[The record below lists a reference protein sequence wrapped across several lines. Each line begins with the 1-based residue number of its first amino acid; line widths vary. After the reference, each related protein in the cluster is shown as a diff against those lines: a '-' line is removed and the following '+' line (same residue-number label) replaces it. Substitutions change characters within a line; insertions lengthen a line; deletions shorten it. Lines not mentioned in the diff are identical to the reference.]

1 VSVRH
6 AVGDS
11 ATHPVYAKVLWSMI
25 IGGSDVHLCGDTDID
40 VHSKIVNSETKLISD
55 ASAGVA

>member
-1 VSVRH
+1 
-6 AVGDS
+6 
-11 ATHPVYAKVLWSMI
+11 M
-25 IGGSDVHLCGDTDID
+25 HLCGDTDID